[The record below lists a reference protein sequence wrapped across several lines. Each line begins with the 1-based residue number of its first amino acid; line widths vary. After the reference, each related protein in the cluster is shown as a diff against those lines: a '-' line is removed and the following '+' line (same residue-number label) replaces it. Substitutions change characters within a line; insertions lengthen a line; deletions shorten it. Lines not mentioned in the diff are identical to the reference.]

1 MKYTWGYLQEERE
14 TFQSLEI
21 LADFQ
26 WKKLGLPQ
34 QTVYVE
40 KEQRKKKKKSSSSA
54 KQEVCWDL
62 NSSHNFSL
70 MSGLG
75 LGLPLSG
82 PQSNNSKIKD

>member
-1 MKYTWGYLQEERE
+1 MKCTWGYLQEERE

-34 QTVYVE
+34 QAVYVE
-40 KEQRKKKKKSSSSA
+40 KEQRKKKKSNSSA

-70 MSGLG
+70 MSVAWDWVFPFLG
-75 LGLPLSG
+75 LSPTI
-82 PQSNNSKIKD
+82 QK

>member
-1 MKYTWGYLQEERE
+1 MRCTWSYLEGERG
-14 TFQSLEI
+14 TVQSLEI

-26 WKKLGLPQ
+26 WKELGLPQ
-34 QTVYVE
+34 HKVYVE
-40 KEQRKKKKKSSSSA
+40 KEQRKKKSNSSA
-54 KQEVCWDL
+54 NQEVCWDL

-70 MSGLG
+70 MNGLG

>member
-1 MKYTWGYLQEERE
+1 MKCTWGYLQEERE
-14 TFQSLEI
+14 TLQSLEI

-26 WKKLGLPQ
+26 RKKLGLPQ
-34 QTVYVE
+34 QAVYVE
-40 KEQRKKKKKSSSSA
+40 KEQRKKNSNSSA
-54 KQEVCWDL
+54 KQEVRWDL

>member
-40 KEQRKKKKKSSSSA
+40 KEQRKKKKNLA
-54 KQEVCWDL
+54 VQ
-62 NSSHNFSL
+62 
-70 MSGLG
+70 
-75 LGLPLSG
+75 
-82 PQSNNSKIKD
+82 QSRKYAGI